1 MAGFN
6 DQQKKELRQIVK
18 LGVDSSLAEFFDDM
32 VKPAFE
38 LVHEQLGEMD
48 KVIKDIDSNMVE
60 KPEFTKLKK
69 RVENIED
76 RLVVAGM

>member
-6 DQQKKELRQIVK
+6 KQQKQELKEIMGETLH
-18 LGVDSSLAEFFDDM
+18 EFFDDM

-60 KPEFTKLKK
+60 KPEFTKLRK
-69 RVENIED
+69 RVGDIED

>member
-6 DQQKKELRQIVK
+6 DQQKKELREIVK
-18 LGVDSSLAEFFDDM
+18 STVDDSLQVFFDDM

-38 LVHEQLGEMD
+38 LVHEQLAETD

-60 KPEFTKLKK
+60 KPEFAKLKK
-69 RVENIED
+69 RVDDIED
-76 RLVVAGM
+76 RLIVAGM